1 MVEDAALSPIIEVE
15 VGVVRE
21 IDERCPV
28 GLRLHFDRKL
38 AALLQREC
46 AGYLYAARKAHH
58 AGRVGDLQSEKILPK
73 VGHLPDAAVEAL
85 RATMQ
90 RVRAVVSVSLVELGV
105 EAEAA
110 AGNTVGVTPDGRAN
124 IVGLR

>member
-1 MVEDAALSPIIEVE
+1 MVEDAALSAIVEIE

-46 AGYLYAARKAHH
+46 AGYLYAARKAHR
-58 AGRVGDLQSEKILPK
+58 AGRVGNLQGEKILPK
-73 VGHLPDAAVEAL
+73 VGHQPDAAVEAL

-90 RVRAVVSVSLVELGV
+90 RVRAVVSVGLVKLAV
-105 EAEAA
+105 EAETAA
-110 AGNTVGVTPDGRAN
+110 RNA
-124 IVGLR
+124 